1 MRTLFVTY
9 HYLHGNGGGVFASRG
24 YVNAFAELSE
34 HLTLLC
40 PVKDGAMPE
49 GIREGVR
56 IVPVPYEK
64 PQWVKYLHLLAGR
77 IHRYFGVFGKTLASD
92 RFDTVVFDACYASF
106 RLIDR
111 ARRAGCRVIVIHHN
125 SQCDYVRANY
135 RFPVRGPMLF
145 WTRRS
150 EREAVLESDL
160 NLVLTPDDGVQLRRL
175 YDKEGRTR
183 FGVVG
188 VFEYR
193 RQEPLHCAPVQKPV
207 FVITG
212 NLSMRQTEE
221 PLLEWLRTCLP
232 ELRAAVPSVSVIV
245 AGKAPSERLQ
255 ARCLEAGVELVASPK
270 DMQSVL
276 ARGRYYICPAS
287 LGGGLKLRIMDG
299 LRNGMPVLAHRASA
313 RGYEPFVDRFVFCYD
328 DRRSFREALGRMT
341 ALETDKESLLRL
353 YHDVFSFDAGL
364 ERLRNLL

>member
-150 EREAVLESDL
+150 EREAVLGSDL
-160 NLVLTPDDGVQLRRL
+160 NLVLTPDDGVQLRHL
-175 YDKEGRTR
+175 YDKEGRTE

-212 NLSMRQTEE
+212 CARRRNRCWNGSGPVCRNCGPQSLPPRSSWPGR
-221 PLLEWLRTCLP
+221 PLPNVCMPAAWRPASNSSPPRRTCS
-232 ELRAAVPSVSVIV
+232 PSW
-245 AGKAPSERLQ
+245 
-255 ARCLEAGVELVASPK
+255 
-270 DMQSVL
+270 
-276 ARGRYYICPAS
+276 
-287 LGGGLKLRIMDG
+287 
-299 LRNGMPVLAHRASA
+299 
-313 RGYEPFVDRFVFCYD
+313 
-328 DRRSFREALGRMT
+328 REAVT
-341 ALETDKESLLRL
+341 TSAPLRW
-353 YHDVFSFDAGL
+353 VAA
-364 ERLRNLL
+364 

>member
-9 HYLHGNGGGVFASRG
+9 HYLHGNGGSVFASRG

-40 PVKDGAMPE
+40 PVKEGCHPE
-49 GIREGVR
+49 GIREGVH
-56 IVPVPYEK
+56 IVPVPYEA
-64 PQWVKYLHLLAGR
+64 PRWLKYLHLLAGH
-77 IHRYFGVFGKTLASD
+77 IHRYFSVFDEALSMD

-135 RFPVRGPMLF
+135 RFPVRGPMLY

-150 EREAVLESDL
+150 EREAVSGSDL
-160 NLVLTPDDGVQLRRL
+160 NLVLTPEDQAELRRL
-175 YDKEGRTR
+175 YDKENRKL
-183 FGVVG
+183 FGIVG
-188 VFEYR
+188 VFEYC
-193 RQEPLHCAPVQKPV
+193 RQDPQEQTSVRKPV

-221 PLLEWLRTCLP
+221 PLLEWLRSYLP
-232 ELRAAVPSVSVIV
+232 ELRATVPSASVLV
-245 AGKAPSERLQ
+245 AGKDPSECLQ
-255 ARCLEAGVELVASPK
+255 SRCLEAGVELLASPK
-270 DMQSVL
+270 DMQTVL
-276 ARGRYYICPAS
+276 ARGGWYICPAS
-287 LGGGLKLRIMDG
+287 MGGGLKLRIMDG

-313 RGYEPFVDRFVFCYD
+313 RGYEPFIDRFVFCYD
-328 DRRSFREALGRMT
+328 DRKSFRK
-341 ALETDKESLLRL
+341 ALERMLALEIDRDSIRQL
-353 YHDVFSFDAGL
+353 YREVFSFDAGL